1 MEAVEAGACVRT
13 LIIRLFSP
21 VGTEA
26 SRLRGLVQQPGCKA
40 VPFLGADEL
49 VAVVEALGN
58 ADEARPTGPRPRE
71 RPAAL
76 SDL

>member
-1 MEAVEAGACVRT
+1 MRT

-21 VGTEA
+21 VGTEV
-26 SRLRGLVQQPGCKA
+26 SQLRGLVQRPGGKG

-58 ADEARPTGPRPRE
+58 ADEARSTDRSK
-71 RPAAL
+71 AT
-76 SDL
+76 